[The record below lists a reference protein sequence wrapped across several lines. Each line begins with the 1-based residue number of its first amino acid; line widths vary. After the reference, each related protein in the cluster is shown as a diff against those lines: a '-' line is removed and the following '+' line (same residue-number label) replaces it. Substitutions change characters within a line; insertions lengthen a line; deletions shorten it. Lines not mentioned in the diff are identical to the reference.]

1 VGADLANIINEAALL
16 AARKDKV
23 EVGLADFDE
32 AIDRVV
38 GGLQKKNRVMNPLE
52 KEIVAFHESGHA
64 IVAESVEHADPVH
77 KISIIPRGIAALGY
91 TQQQPTED
99 RYLMTRT
106 ELLDRLAVL
115 LGGRVAEEL
124 VFEEISTGAQ
134 NDLQRATDIARSMVA
149 EFGMSDQ
156 LGLVTYERPRQPVF
170 LPESFSPGKNYSE
183 AKAAQIDEEVAR
195 VIEEAHQRV
204 RKILA
209 EHRGV
214 LNDLAHLLSQKE
226 SVQGEELRKMLSAA
240 NPGTTGSSPGKGKI
254 ENK

>member
-1 VGADLANIINEAALL
+1 
-16 AARKDKV
+16 
-23 EVGLADFDE
+23 
-32 AIDRVV
+32 
-38 GGLQKKNRVMNPLE
+38 MNPLE

-99 RYLMTRT
+99 RYLMTRS

-149 EFGMSDQ
+149 EYGMSDQ
-156 LGLVTYERPRQPVF
+156 LGLVAYERPRQPMF

-183 AKAAQIDEEVAR
+183 AKAAQIDEEVTR
-195 VIEEAHQRV
+195 IIEEAHQRV
-204 RKILA
+204 RKILS
-209 EHRGV
+209 ERRSV
-214 LNDLAHLLSQKE
+214 LDDLAHLLSQKE
-226 SVQGEELRKMLSAA
+226 SVQGDELRKMLSAA
-240 NPGTTGSSPGKGKI
+240 NPGTKDSSPGKGKKK
-254 ENK
+254 NK